1 MRLVLLALV
10 LMVHADEDPRTSPT
24 IKLSNGVIMPRV
36 GYGCAGKASAQYVER
51 ALREGVR
58 LIDTAQ
64 ADEWYD
70 EAAAADGLRASGVE
84 RRDVTV
90 VTKLHP
96 KNHGATTARRL
107 IDESA
112 QRFGGDVDVFLQKL
126 AACWEKMGG
135 TKDREKGEGAG
146 APSA

>member
-1 MRLVLLALV
+1 M
-10 LMVHADEDPRTSPT
+10 
-24 IKLSNGVIMPRV
+24 
-36 GYGCAGKASAQYVER
+36 
-51 ALREGVR
+51 R

-112 QRFGGDVDVFLQKL
+112 QRFGGLCRRLPAALPDVLGRALWRGL
-126 AACWEKMGG
+126 A
-135 TKDREKGEGAG
+135 
-146 APSA
+146 

>member
-1 MRLVLLALV
+1 MRLIWLILMATQALQQE
-10 LMVHADEDPRTSPT
+10 DDPRTSPT
-24 IKLSNGVIMPRV
+24 MKLSNGRTIPRV
-36 GYGCAGKASAQYVER
+36 GYGCAGKASASYVER

-90 VTKLHP
+90 VTELHP
-96 KNHGATTARRL
+96 KNHGATTARR
-107 IDESA
+107 
-112 QRFGGDVDVFLQKL
+112 
-126 AACWEKMGG
+126 
-135 TKDREKGEGAG
+135 
-146 APSA
+146 